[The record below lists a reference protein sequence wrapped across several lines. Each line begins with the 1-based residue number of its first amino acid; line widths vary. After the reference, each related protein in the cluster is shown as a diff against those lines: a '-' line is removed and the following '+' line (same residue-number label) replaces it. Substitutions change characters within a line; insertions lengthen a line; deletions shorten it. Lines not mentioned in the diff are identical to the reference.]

1 MWPLDVSRYLCLT
14 VLLILI
20 WSISGNSVIG
30 GETAPEAVYD
40 SITVDC
46 RVKGHRIVVE
56 KSVRLTI
63 NNAHGD
69 KHNGLVVYE
78 SRYSRVKSVS
88 ARVLNAQGEEIYRRK
103 KKDLRK
109 TCGFG
114 RMQLYQDVCYYT
126 CELGAPKYPYIIEY
140 DCKTEVKSLF
150 GWPGLTMQY
159 EIPVDYASYTLT
171 ISNQDRFRYRVY
183 GLSISPTVEQTS
195 DGTIYRWE
203 AHDIPALDDA
213 GFLPPDLESPARI
226 VFVPEQ
232 FELDGYE
239 FQGTDWTA
247 VGSWYH
253 KLARGRYL
261 QEEHLMNREPEV
273 DNMTVAR
280 EIYDDVIRTTR
291 YVAVTIGI
299 GGWQPIAAE
308 ETEKTGYG
316 DCKAL
321 TTLLISRLRNSGLE
335 AYPCLL
341 STKSS
346 GPIDTAFPALQFN
359 HVITMAFVNGDTL
372 WMDPTC
378 QNCPMNDIPMSDENS
393 AVLIVDSGGGYLGH
407 TPASTAEEN
416 MVIQTTDLHLNRDL
430 TLAFDTEMKITGNDA
445 IYMRGRIPSLS
456 SEEVISY
463 IHQRFPGA
471 DQKFKIES
479 YEIVNL
485 DDLYQPLIIKFHAQ
499 CHKKV
504 DKLRGNIYVS
514 PFMLCGLRGFEKEEL
529 DDRTA
534 PLDFYYPET
543 MIDRYSLRWD
553 SSLGINEVIPPAA
566 DSLTASFGDI
576 SLQIEISNSCITLEL
591 TKRYFNYRLDPE
603 SFDEFELFRDRMKE
617 INGRYVKLSAGG

>member
-1 MWPLDVSRYLCLT
+1 

-20 WSISGNSVIG
+20 SSASGNSVNRD
-30 GETAPEAVYD
+30 ETALEAIYD

-46 RVKGHRIVVE
+46 RVKGHRIVVK

-63 NNAHGD
+63 NDARGD
-69 KHNGLVVYE
+69 KYNRFSVYE
-78 SRYSRVKSVS
+78 DRFSKLKSVS
-88 ARVLNAQGEEIYRRK
+88 ARVLDSQGEEIYRRK

-114 RMQLYQDVCYYT
+114 RSQLYQDVCYYNI
-126 CELGAPKYPYIIEY
+126 ELGAPQYPYTIEFSY
-140 DCKTEVKSLF
+140 ESELKSLF
-150 GWPGLTMQY
+150 GWPGIVLQFK
-159 EIPVDYASYTLT
+159 IPVDYASYTLT
-171 ISNQDRFRYRVY
+171 VSDQDRFRYRVY

-203 AHDIPALDDA
+203 VRDIPALEEIDHM
-213 GFLPPDLESPARI
+213 PPRLEIPARI
-226 VFVPEQ
+226 VFFPKR
-232 FELDGYE
+232 FEVDGYE
-239 FQGTDWTA
+239 FSGSDWKSI
-247 VGSWYH
+247 GKWSYE
-253 KLARGRYL
+253 LAKDRYL
-261 QEEHLMNREPEV
+261 DFQPVTNAQLDHDRYDV
-273 DNMTVAR
+273 SRD
-280 EIYDDVIRTTR
+280 IYNGVIRSTR
-291 YVAVTIGI
+291 YVSVQIGV

-321 TTLLISRLRNSGLE
+321 STLLISRLRNSGLE

-341 STKSS
+341 STKSG
-346 GPIDTAFPALQFN
+346 GPVDTSFPGLQFN
-359 HVITMAFVNGDTL
+359 HRITMALVDGDTV

-378 QNCPMNDIPMSDENS
+378 ANCPMNDLPASDEN
-393 AVLIVDSGGGYLGH
+393 ATVLIVDSSGGQLGR

-445 IYMRGRIPSLS
+445 IYMRGRIPTLIG
-456 SEEVISY
+456 EEITSY
-463 IHQRFPGA
+463 IHRRFPGSEH
-471 DQKFKIES
+471 KFKIAS

-529 DDRTA
+529 GDRTA

-543 MIDRYSLRWD
+543 MVDRYSLRWD

-576 SLQIEISNSCITLEL
+576 SLQIKISDSCVTLEL

-603 SFDEFELFRDRMKE
+603 SFDEFELFRNRMKE